1 MPRRDVAGYTA
12 LMARN
17 PTDPTILRVAQREIP
32 LVVTRNSRARRI
44 TLRLD
49 GLSGDVRLVLP
60 KRMAL
65 SEGLDFA
72 TRKADWLLAQIDALP
87 PRVPFI
93 DGAVIPLLGRDHVI
107 RHVEG
112 ARRGVWRRDG
122 EIFVSGFPEH
132 LPRRVT
138 DFLKAEARAEIGAL
152 ARAKAAQID
161 RQVTRL
167 TIRHMTSRWGS
178 CGSDGKLCFCWRL
191 VLAPDAVFDYIVAH
205 EVAHLRYMNHGP
217 RFWKL
222 VGRLT
227 PELDGARRWLKKNG
241 DTLLAYG

>member
-1 MPRRDVAGYTA
+1 MAS
-12 LMARN
+12 MARSSN
-17 PTDPTILRVAQREIP
+17 EPMILRVAQREIP
-32 LVVTRNSRARRI
+32 LVVSRNSRARRI

-65 SEGLDFA
+65 REGLDFA
-72 TRKADWLLAQIDALP
+72 TQKADWLLAQLDALP
-87 PRVPFI
+87 ARVPFT

-107 RHVEG
+107 RHVAG
-112 ARRGVWRRDG
+112 ARRGVWRQDG
-122 EIFVSGFPEH
+122 EIFVSGRAEH
-132 LPRRVT
+132 LPRRIT
-138 DFLKAEARAEIGAL
+138 DFLKAEARAAIAPL
-152 ARAKAAQID
+152 AHAKAAQID

-191 VLAPDAVFDYIVAH
+191 VLAPEPVFDYIIAH
-205 EVAHLRYMNHGP
+205 EIAHLRHMNHGP

-222 VGRLT
+222 VARLT
-227 PELDGARRWLKKNG
+227 PDLNGARRWIKQSG

>member
-1 MPRRDVAGYTA
+1 MPRLGPGGYTGS
-12 LMARN
+12 MSRGS
-17 PTDPTILRVAQREIP
+17 TDPTILRVAQREIP
-32 LVVTRNSRARRI
+32 LVVSRHSRARRI

-72 TRKADWLLAQIDALP
+72 TQKADWLLAQLDALP
-87 PRVPFI
+87 ARVPFT

-107 RHVEG
+107 RHVAG
-112 ARRGVWRRDG
+112 ARRGVWRQDG
-122 EIFVSGFPEH
+122 EIFASGFAEH
-132 LPRRVT
+132 LPRRIA
-138 DFLKAEARAEIGAL
+138 DFLKAEARAAIAPR
-152 ARAKAAQID
+152 AHAKAAQID

-178 CGSDGKLCFCWRL
+178 CGSDGALAFCWRL
-191 VLAPDAVFDYIVAH
+191 VLAPEPVFDYVIAH
-205 EVAHLRYMNHGP
+205 EIAHLRHMNHGP
-217 RFWKL
+217 RFWDL
-222 VGRLT
+222 VARLT
-227 PELDGARRWLKKNG
+227 PDLKGARRWLKQSG

>member
-1 MPRRDVAGYTA
+1 MAS
-12 LMARN
+12 MARGSADS
-17 PTDPTILRVAQREIP
+17 TVLRVAQREIP
-32 LVVTRNSRARRI
+32 LVVSRNNRARRI

-65 SEGLDFA
+65 REGLDFA
-72 TRKADWLLAQIDALP
+72 TQKADWLLAQLDALP
-87 PRVPFI
+87 ARIPFT

-107 RHVEG
+107 RHVAG
-112 ARRGVWRRDG
+112 ARRGVWRQDG
-122 EIFVSGFPEH
+122 EIFVSGFAEH

-138 DFLKAEARAEIGAL
+138 DFLKSEARAAIGPL
-152 ARAKAAQID
+152 AQAKAARIE
-161 RQVTRL
+161 RRVTRL

-178 CGSDGKLCFCWRL
+178 CGSDGALCFCWRL
-191 VLAPDAVFDYIVAH
+191 VLAPEPVFDYVVAH
-205 EVAHLRYMNHGP
+205 EVAHLRYMSHGP

-222 VGRLT
+222 VSRLT
-227 PELDGARRWLKKNG
+227 PDMDGARRWLKGSG